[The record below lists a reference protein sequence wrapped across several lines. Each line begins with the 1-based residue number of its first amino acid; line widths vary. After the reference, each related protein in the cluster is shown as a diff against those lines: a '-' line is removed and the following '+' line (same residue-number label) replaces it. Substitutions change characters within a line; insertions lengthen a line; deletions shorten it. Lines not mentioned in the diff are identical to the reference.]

1 MGDRLVS
8 MKSLQRR
15 VLGAALLLAV
25 AASFVPGVLVA
36 RTDPLGLPGLAVQG
50 VTAVTGVLLLRV
62 PELRRDGWWVLGGA
76 IAGCALFF
84 GTPTFNWGYW
94 GQVNWSFQYLMA
106 SCMLGPSLRLPDQP
120 AAPRTVRRLF
130 MGLLIVPVG
139 LRIASGLFWDPAM
152 KGYSGPGRWLTMV
165 PSEPVFWGIV
175 RAIPVLLVPFA
186 VGFTVAQVRRHRR
199 AAGPNR
205 MAIRLLVSLAVP
217 MMWGWV
223 AMLDMDGYGATWDIG
238 NVVGPVY
245 NAVGAATLVAVL
257 LVAIAANLRRA
268 GFLDALLAAGGHAP
282 AIEAVLA
289 KYVDDSTLGLRFRTE
304 EGWTDAV
311 GNPLT
316 SASPAVGRVFYP
328 IVVEADGPAVV
339 ADLDAGLD
347 PRSKLVGP
355 LLDAAGV
362 VLARARLSV
371 QQAAQAVEL
380 RASRARIVEA
390 GVQQRRQLERDLH
403 DGAQQHLLA
412 AQAALARAGLVHE
425 PQAVSEAIAFAQSR
439 LTTTMAELRGLAR
452 GQHPALLSQ
461 AGLAAALGSLVQL
474 SDRVQVDVAPALVGR
489 RFAPVVEA
497 TAWFVASEGV
507 VNALKH
513 TDQHVTVTADDTD
526 WLRVT
531 IVDAGGGGAEFAPG
545 GGLAGLRDRV
555 RGAGGTLHLA
565 SPTGGGTALTVTLP
579 ARAPEEGT

>member
-1 MGDRLVS
+1 
-8 MKSLQRR
+8 MKSWQRR

-36 RTDPLGLPGLAVQG
+36 RTDPLAVPGLAVQG
-50 VTAVTGVLLLRV
+50 VTAVTGALLLRV
-62 PELRRDGWWVLGGA
+62 PELRRDGWWVVGGA

-106 SCMLGPSLRLPDQP
+106 SCMLGPSLRLPDQS
-120 AAPRTVRRLF
+120 ASPRTVRRLF
-130 MGLLIVPVG
+130 VGLLIVPVG
-139 LRIASGLFWDPAM
+139 LRIASGLFWDPVVM
-152 KGYSGPGRWLTMV
+152 GGYSGPGRWITMF
-165 PSEPVFWGIV
+165 PSEPVVWGIV
-175 RAIPVLLVPFA
+175 RAIPILLVPVA

-205 MAIRLLVSLAVP
+205 TAVRLLVWLTVP
-217 MMWGWV
+217 MIWGWV
-223 AMLDMDGYGATWDIG
+223 AMLAMDGYGAPQDVG

-268 GFLDALLAAGGHAP
+268 GFLDALLAAGGDAN

-289 KYVDDSTLGLRFRTE
+289 RYVADPTLRLRFRTE
-304 EGWTDAV
+304 EGWTDAAGILV
-311 GNPLT
+311 
-316 SASPAVGRVFYP
+316 AHAAPAAGRVFRP
-328 IVVEADGPAVV
+328 IVVEPDGPAVV
-339 ADLDAGLD
+339 ADLDPGLD
-347 PRSKLVGP
+347 PDSRLVGP

-390 GVQQRRQLERDLH
+390 GVQQRRRLERDLH

-412 AQAALARAGLVHE
+412 AQAALARAELVHE
-425 PQAVSEAIAFAQSR
+425 PAAVSEAIAFAQSR

-461 AGLAAALGSLVQL
+461 AGLASALRSLAQL
-474 SDRVQVDVAPALVGR
+474 SDRVQVDVAPTLVGR

-513 TDQHVTVTADDTD
+513 TDDHVTVRADVTD
-526 WLRVT
+526 GLRVT
-531 IVDAGGGGAEFAPG
+531 IVDAGGGGAAFAPG

-555 RGAGGTLHLA
+555 RGAGGTLDLA
-565 SPTGGGTALTVTLP
+565 SPAGVGTTLTVTLP
-579 ARAPEEGT
+579 ATEEDT